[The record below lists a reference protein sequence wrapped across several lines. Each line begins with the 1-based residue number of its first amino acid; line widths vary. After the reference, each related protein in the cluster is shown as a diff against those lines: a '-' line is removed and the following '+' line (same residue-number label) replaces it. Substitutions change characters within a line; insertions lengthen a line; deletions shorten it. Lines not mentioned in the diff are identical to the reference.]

1 MEMADYCLKIKG
13 KKLIFIN
20 QVFLIEINEYGASLH
35 ILHNKKRAILDL

>member
-1 MEMADYCLKIKG
+1 MADHCLKLKG

-35 ILHNKKRAILDL
+35 ILHNKKHTILDL